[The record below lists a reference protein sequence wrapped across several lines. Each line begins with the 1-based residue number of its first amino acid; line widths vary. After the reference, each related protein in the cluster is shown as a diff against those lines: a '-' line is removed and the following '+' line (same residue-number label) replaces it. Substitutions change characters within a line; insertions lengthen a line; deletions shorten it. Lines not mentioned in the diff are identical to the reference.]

1 MRFARSAAARLR
13 DSTLLVIACV
23 VVLSVGTAAAAKL
36 ITGAD
41 IKNHSITGKDIKKHS
56 VPLSALKGT
65 VAGPAG
71 APGPVGPEGKKG
83 QPGVIGATGPV
94 GPSAF
99 SAAFSFDRP
108 IAATVEPN
116 AKPKFLGKPVLLE
129 LFVRDQGSMQSTV
142 TIGTTEAQIN
152 DKAKFKVTVCY
163 QLAEPGSEVE
173 VLSEAEES
181 GSPGVS
187 PVVGAR
193 TSVAAGSSFVVNS
206 GPSETAEE
214 EEEPLFVSVGPCVIN
229 TTASKLNDNDR
240 VEGIFWIASG

>member
-23 VVLSVGTAAAAKL
+23 ILLSVGTAAAAKL

-65 VAGPAG
+65 AAGPAG

-83 QPGVIGATGPV
+83 QPGVVGATGPV

-108 IAATVEPN
+108 IGTIEPN
-116 AKPKFLGKPVLLE
+116 PKPKFLGKPVLLE
-129 LFVRDQGSMQSTV
+129 LFVRDQGSIESTA
-142 TIGTTEAQIN
+142 TIGTTETQIN
-152 DKAKFKVTVCY
+152 DKAKFRVTTCY
-163 QLAEPGSEVE
+163 QLAGEPEVE
-173 VLSEAEES
+173 VLSEAEE
-181 GSPGVS
+181 GGQAGVS

-193 TSVAAGSSFVVNS
+193 TAVSVGSSFVVS
-206 GPSETAEE
+206 PGPGETAEE

-240 VEGIFWIASG
+240 VDGIFWIASG